1 MQKFEV
7 SWFEH
12 KYEWD
17 GKIDWRGKKQDQNEK
32 EIMECEWKDVG
43 YYICEKSD
51 LRAWHCKLTYLSLRE
66 RATRHYENFYVKQ
79 AFS

>member
-1 MQKFEV
+1 
-7 SWFEH
+7 
-12 KYEWD
+12 
-17 GKIDWRGKKQDQNEK
+17 
-32 EIMECEWKDVG
+32 MECEWKDVG